1 METLLPIHKNTCTP
15 RRSVYGF
22 SACTPIGWIV
32 CRLYVSRVPLFCTR
46 YRLIQTFQNI
56 IVGLSCLLLLTF
68 KLVSLKNES
77 LGMDYRGTP
86 FAIVTIVTPVCVQRR
101 DRAQYSKRHSLSL
114 ETRRLMNSP
123 GPWTVF
129 IYLGHLVLRAIS
141 FQQYSSDVDAT
152 ELLTE
157 WGHSTNYS
165 PI

>member
-114 ETRRLMNSP
+114 ELARPINCFYLSRSP
-123 GPWTVF
+123 GTPYYKFPTVF
-129 IYLGHLVLRAIS
+129 QRRWRNWIAHGVGS
-141 FQQYSSDVDAT
+141 
-152 ELLTE
+152 
-157 WGHSTNYS
+157 
-165 PI
+165 